1 MPHTTKLKEENV
13 FWTVISDHS
22 WQGRHGRT
30 AHIMVIRKEGET
42 DRDGDRYTERN
53 IQKETDRD
61 RHTQ

>member
-1 MPHTTKLKEENV
+1 MPHTTKLKEKNV
-13 FWTVISDHS
+13 FWIVILDHS

-42 DRDGDRYTERN
+42 ETERYTERN
-53 IQKETDRD
+53 TQKETDRD